1 MLGVNKTALIP
12 IQSFVCDK
20 KHLLRFLFFI
30 LRLLSLFKLR
40 ICLVP
45 VWRHSSAGVR
55 ASSGSPIT
63 SPSHPAMWNF
73 WMLCSPTSGRSDRIQ
88 DWGFYPVL
96 SSQGFCVC
104 VCVYKLGPPQLQ
116 QHFVQV
122 EPQPEQS
129 PAKDLLCGWS
139 NIKVF
144 RSSLQPWKCCFEV
157 SGPSHVLQTFILC
170 TEFFFL

>member
-12 IQSFVCDK
+12 VQSFVCDK
-20 KHLLRFLFFI
+20 KHLLRFLFFF
-30 LRLLSLFKLR
+30 LCLLSLFKLR

-63 SPSHPAMWNF
+63 SPSHPAIWNF
-73 WMLCSPTSGRSDRIQ
+73 WMLCSPTGWKVRQNPRLGILPSFVFTR
-88 DWGFYPVL
+88 FL
-96 SSQGFCVC
+96 CVS
-104 VCVYKLGPPQLQ
+104 VYKLGSPQLQ
-116 QHFVQV
+116 QSFVQV

-157 SGPSHVLQTFILC
+157 SGPSHVLQTLILC